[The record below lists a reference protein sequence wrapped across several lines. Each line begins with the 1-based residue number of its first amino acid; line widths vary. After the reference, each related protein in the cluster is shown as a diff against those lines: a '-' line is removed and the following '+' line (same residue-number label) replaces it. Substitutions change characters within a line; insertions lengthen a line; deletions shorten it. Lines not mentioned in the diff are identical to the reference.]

1 MTSQIDMLI
10 DILAQRMKNCS
21 LSDKKLLDV
30 MLFSYSLIQILFQE
44 IHITLGSGLCQIRR
58 LYILL
63 HDGRTKQ
70 IK

>member
-1 MTSQIDMLI
+1 MTSQIDLLL
-10 DILAQRMKNCS
+10 DKLDQRMIIIKRFN
-21 LSDKKLLDV
+21 V
-30 MLFSYSLIQILFQE
+30 IPYSYSLIQILFQK
-44 IHITLGSGLCQIRR
+44 IHTTLGSGLCQIRR

>member
-1 MTSQIDMLI
+1 MTSQIDLLI
-10 DILAQRMKNCS
+10 DKLDKRFNVILYLC
-21 LSDKKLLDV
+21 
-30 MLFSYSLIQILFQE
+30 SLIQILFQE

>member
-1 MTSQIDMLI
+1 MTTQIDLLI
-10 DILAQRMKNCS
+10 DKLKRFNVILY
-21 LSDKKLLDV
+21 L
-30 MLFSYSLIQILFQE
+30 YSLIQILFQE

-63 HDGRTKQ
+63 HDGRIKQ